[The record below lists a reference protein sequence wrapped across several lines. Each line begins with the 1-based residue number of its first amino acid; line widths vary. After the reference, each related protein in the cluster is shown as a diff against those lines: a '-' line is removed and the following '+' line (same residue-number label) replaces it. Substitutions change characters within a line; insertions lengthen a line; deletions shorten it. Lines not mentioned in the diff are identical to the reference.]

1 MRPIGSPCAHG
12 RSWIKASLLALI
24 VLLVALAGAAS
35 TGHAAASPD
44 VSITGFKVLNDISAT
59 IPGQPSPGGNIGYD
73 LTVANNGTSV
83 ANHLS
88 LTETIG
94 ATGALVYVNAT
105 GVSCNR
111 PAPSVTTLTCTISK
125 LGVGATFEIV
135 VLFRTDPNG
144 TPGSNVTNHTVL
156 AFDSQTNGQ
165 SNQKTVPLD
174 TTRTLAGNA
183 DGSLAESISLH
194 GEKLAA
200 DGNGQTSALTM
211 PDGFVNNFSYVG
223 ARLENELAAPLCLG
237 CPGFD
242 TAITIPPASTF
253 TSSGPF
259 YDGLTTEPFTWTL
272 TLPGSQVPK
281 GFKVTGVYH
290 DGVLI
295 PPCSFAAG
303 SPSPNTTGM
312 GICVATL
319 TVDKKTKAITAT
331 GLALANG
338 HYQFG

>member
-1 MRPIGSPCAHG
+1 M
-12 RSWIKASLLALI
+12 
-24 VLLVALAGAAS
+24 
-35 TGHAAASPD
+35 
-44 VSITGFKVLNDISAT
+44 
-59 IPGQPSPGGNIGYD
+59 
-73 LTVANNGTSV
+73 
-83 ANHLS
+83 
-88 LTETIG
+88 
-94 ATGALVYVNAT
+94 
-105 GVSCNR
+105 
-111 PAPSVTTLTCTISK
+111 
-125 LGVGATFEIV
+125 
-135 VLFRTDPNG
+135 LFRTDPNA
-144 TPGSNVTNHTVL
+144 TPGSDVTNHTVL

-165 SNQKTVPLD
+165 PNQKTPPLD
-174 TTRTLAGNA
+174 TTRQLAGNA

-200 DGNGQTSALTM
+200 GGNGQTSALTM
-211 PDGFVNNFSYVG
+211 PGGFVNNFSFVG
-223 ARLENELAAPLCLG
+223 ARLENELATPRCLH

-253 TSSGPF
+253 TSAGPF
-259 YDGLTTEPFTWTL
+259 YNGSTAAPFTWTL

-281 GFKVTGVYH
+281 GYKLTGVYH

-295 PPCSFAAG
+295 PPCAFAAG
-303 SPSPNTTGM
+303 APLPNTTGT